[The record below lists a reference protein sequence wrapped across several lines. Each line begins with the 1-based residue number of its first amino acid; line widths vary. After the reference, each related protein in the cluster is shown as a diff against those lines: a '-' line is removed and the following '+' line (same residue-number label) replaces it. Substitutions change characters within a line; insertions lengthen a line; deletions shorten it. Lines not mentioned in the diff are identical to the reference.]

1 MGGFRWR
8 SWLGASVTLFLL
20 YGAANVGSALVVPTT
35 LIRGGAGATAV
46 VLDPDSDA
54 YLAGGKQVIN
64 ALRQDNPKLDTL
76 LVSSMVSMCAQMM
89 AFAIVAIL
97 VTWFAIRRGQTWGL
111 WAVTAAALA
120 QVPYYVAITNMYAA
134 QGAPIGGWLAMQWPF
149 YVGPLIALA
158 LGLVGMRR
166 MRRVPQMMR

>member
-1 MGGFRWR
+1 MMRSFRWR
-8 SWLGASVTLFLL
+8 SLLGASVILFLL
-20 YGAANVGSALVVPTT
+20 YGAANVLAALSVPIT

-54 YLAGGKQVIN
+54 YLVGGKQVIN
-64 ALRQDNPKLDTL
+64 ALRSTNPKLDTL

-120 QVPYYVAITNMYAA
+120 QVPYYVAITTMYAA
-134 QGAPIGGWLAMQWPF
+134 QGAPIGGWLAAQFPF
-149 YVGPLIALA
+149 YVGPLSALA
-158 LGLVGMRR
+158 LGLVGIRR
-166 MRRVPQMMR
+166 MQLSRAS

>member
-1 MGGFRWR
+1 MITFRWR
-8 SWLGASVTLFLL
+8 SWLGASVILFLL
-20 YGAANVGSALVVPTT
+20 FGAANVLAALVVPTT

-54 YLAGGKQVIN
+54 YLAGGKQIIN
-64 ALRQDNPKLDTL
+64 ALRHDNPKLDTL
-76 LVSSMVSMCAQMM
+76 LVSSMVSMCSQMM

-120 QVPYYVAITNMYAA
+120 EVPYYVAITTMYAA
-134 QGAPIGGWLAMQWPF
+134 QGAPIGGGVAGLFPF
-149 YVGPLIALA
+149 YVWPLIALA

-166 MRRVPQMMR
+166 MHLSRAA